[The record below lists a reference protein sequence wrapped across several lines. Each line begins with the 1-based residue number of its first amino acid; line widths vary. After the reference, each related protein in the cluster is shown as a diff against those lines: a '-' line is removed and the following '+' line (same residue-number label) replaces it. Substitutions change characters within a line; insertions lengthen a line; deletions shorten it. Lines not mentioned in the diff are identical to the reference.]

1 MNRRDF
7 LLKSARAMI
16 PVAGSYLIST
26 NPAIAK
32 AIQQASVEDESQ
44 QQETPVYHFEGF
56 NERVQAYIV
65 GRYYVRL
72 KGAFGEQ
79 GLEVFQLATRTYAEQ
94 RGHRMA
100 QQALADGQP
109 LTIETYHRYGEWVSS
124 DECRRKGEDLQQ
136 QVIWDA
142 PYYTFHVTRCPWSI
156 QFRDMGLQEAGIAY
170 CKDLDASIYR
180 GFNPA
185 IAYETRQTL
194 NSAGYCIQC
203 APGSKVSAEA
213 LACPKRPSS
222 LRSFE
227 YHCAHSYWTFR
238 QVISSV
244 FGTKGKSISE
254 EVLGDIRRELGNS
267 FAITL
272 TKYQNTDFDVVTNK

>member
-16 PVAGSYLIST
+16 SVAGSYLIST

-44 QQETPVYHFEGF
+44 QQEASVYHFEGF

-65 GRYYVRL
+65 ARYYVRL

-79 GLEVFQLATRTYAEQ
+79 GLKVFQLATRTYAEQ

-109 LTIETYHRYGEWVSS
+109 LTIETYHRYGEWISS

-156 QFRDMGLQEAGIAY
+156 QFRDMGLQEVLNASRVFALTAVDI
-170 CKDLDASIYR
+170 LTDAKLLQNIKAE
-180 GFNPA
+180 FKQV
-185 IAYETRQTL
+185 T
-194 NSAGYCIQC
+194 
-203 APGSKVSAEA
+203 GSDFKYIP
-213 LACPKRPSS
+213 L
-222 LRSFE
+222 
-227 YHCAHSYWTFR
+227 
-238 QVISSV
+238 
-244 FGTKGKSISE
+244 
-254 EVLGDIRRELGNS
+254 LGDRKPALDYRKSE
-267 FAITL
+267 
-272 TKYQNTDFDVVTNK
+272 K

>member
-1 MNRRDF
+1 
-7 LLKSARAMI
+7 MI
-16 PVAGSYLIST
+16 SVAGSYLIST

-44 QQETPVYHFEGF
+44 QQEASVYHFEGF

-65 GRYYVRL
+65 ARYYVRL

-79 GLEVFQLATRTYAEQ
+79 GLKVFQLATRTYAEQ

-170 CKDLDASIYR
+170 CKDLDASLLEEGDALLGRTSHTRHTEEAAYRRADEVGIIEVGQRVADDDGIY
-180 GFNPA
+180 
-185 IAYETRQTL
+185 
-194 NSAGYCIQC
+194 
-203 APGSKVSAEA
+203 
-213 LACPKRPSS
+213 PSS
-222 LRSFE
+222 
-227 YHCAHSYWTFR
+227 
-238 QVISSV
+238 ISRAKN
-244 FGTKGKSISE
+244 GSE
-254 EVLGDIRRELGNS
+254 VARLLYPFDND
-267 FAITL
+267 
-272 TKYQNTDFDVVTNK
+272 YQRLFP